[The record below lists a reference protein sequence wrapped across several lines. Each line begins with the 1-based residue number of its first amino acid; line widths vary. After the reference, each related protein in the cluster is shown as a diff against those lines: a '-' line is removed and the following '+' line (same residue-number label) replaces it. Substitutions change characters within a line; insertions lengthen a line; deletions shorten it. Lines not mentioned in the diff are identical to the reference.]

1 MTIPS
6 IFYGFLFATLYGSL
20 FHLWRGGKFGRYIVF
35 VLLSW
40 MGFWIGQIIA
50 EITSWTFISIGA
62 IHLGMAT
69 IGSALFLFVGSWL
82 SLAKIERN
90 RS

>member
-6 IFYGFLFATLYGSL
+6 ILYGFLFATLYGSL
-20 FHLWRGGKFGRYIVF
+20 FHLWRGGRFGRYVLF

-50 EITSWTFISIGA
+50 ELSGWTFLSIGA

-69 IGSALFLFVGSWL
+69 LGSILFLFVGSWL
-82 SLAKIERN
+82 SIVKSEK
-90 RS
+90 SQK